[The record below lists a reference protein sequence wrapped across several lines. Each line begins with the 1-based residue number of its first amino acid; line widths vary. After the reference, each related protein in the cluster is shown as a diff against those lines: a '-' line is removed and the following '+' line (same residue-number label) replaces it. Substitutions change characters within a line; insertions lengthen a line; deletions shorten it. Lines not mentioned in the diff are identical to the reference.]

1 MPIVIKEIHVKAT
14 IERNGKQELVSAD
27 VIQRIKYELL
37 KEIHKNKVV
46 VQRKRKE
53 R

>member
-1 MPIVIKEIHVKAT
+1 MPIVIKEIHVKTT
-14 IERNGKQELVSAD
+14 IERNGKQEPVSVD
-27 VIQRIKYELL
+27 VIHRIKYELL
-37 KEIHKNKVV
+37 RDIQKNKVV

>member
-1 MPIVIKEIHVKAT
+1 MPIVIKEIHVKTT
-14 IERNGKQELVSAD
+14 IERNRTQEPVSVD

-37 KEIHKNKVV
+37 RDIQKNRVV